1 MVEIIILSIVQG
13 VTEFLPISSS
23 SHLIVLSEIFEFKS
37 ASIFLDISLH
47 IGSFLAVVVFF
58 NKEIINFINNKK
70 LFFLVFISSLPLII
84 IALIILK
91 FGYLNDL
98 RNLTVVGLST
108 IFFAFLMYVSDK
120 VKSKKKLSQDWNFK
134 NAIIIGVLHSLSLIP
149 GVSRSGIAI
158 TACRMLGFNRVQSA
172 QISFLLSI
180 PTLLAVTIYGFISLY
195 NQNNLNIQNLNVI
208 SVFLSFIFSYATM
221 FFLIDYLRK
230 FNLTVFVVYR
240 ILLGSL
246 IIFYVY

>member
-120 VKSKKKLSQDWNFK
+120 VKSKKNLSQDWNFR
-134 NAIIIGVLHSLSLIP
+134 NAMIIGVLHSLSLIP

-246 IIFYVY
+246 IIYYVY

>member
-1 MVEIIILSIVQG
+1 
-13 VTEFLPISSS
+13 
-23 SHLIVLSEIFEFKS
+23 
-37 ASIFLDISLH
+37 
-47 IGSFLAVVVFF
+47 
-58 NKEIINFINNKK
+58 
-70 LFFLVFISSLPLII
+70 
-84 IALIILK
+84 
-91 FGYLNDL
+91 
-98 RNLTVVGLST
+98 
-108 IFFAFLMYVSDK
+108 MYVSDK
-120 VKSKKKLSQDWNFK
+120 VKSKKNLSQDWNFK

-195 NQNNLNIQNLNVI
+195 NQNNLNIHNLNVI